1 MFIYCRKKTFLYLCT
16 SNNRFLYMELKE
28 HFSDK
33 IFSIISET
41 ADELGLECYVVGGY
55 VRDIFLKRH
64 SKDIDVVVVGSG
76 IEIAQAL
83 LMFRCSRISEQ
94 HR

>member
-1 MFIYCRKKTFLYLCT
+1 MFNIDKTNTFLYLCT
-16 SNNRFLYMELKE
+16 LNNRFQYMELKE

-55 VRDIFLKRH
+55 VRDIFLNRP

-83 LMFRCSRISEQ
+83 G
-94 HR
+94 